1 MSYFKSLL
9 LMLPFKGFPFDMN
22 VLEMTGY
29 SKNINPQNESAYM
42 GNPQA
47 HQTTS
52 TAINLSPREHP

>member
-29 SKNINPQNESAYM
+29 SKNISPQNESAYM
-42 GNPQA
+42 GNPQDPPYET
-47 HQTTS
+47 H
-52 TAINLSPREHP
+52 LRP